1 MAESD
6 VRETD
11 CARTEAFSDGVFAVA
26 ITLLILDLHV
36 PAAAEGAN
44 LGGALWSEWPS
55 FFAFVT
61 SFLTILIIWINHH
74 RLFNLIRRV
83 DRTFLVLNGLLLLT
97 VTLVPFGTALVAE
110 HVLGPEGNLAAATY
124 AGIAIGIALTF
135 NGVWRYAASGRRL
148 LGPQAQEDVVA
159 RINREFWFGPALYG
173 IAFVMAFLSPLV
185 TLVICAALASFFA
198 VTARL

>member
-1 MAESD
+1 VVDLDPSAPVEPNAAAKSEAA
-6 VRETD
+6 ETD
-11 CARTEAFSDGVFAVA
+11 CARTEASSDGVFAVA
-26 ITLLILDLHV
+26 ITLLILDLRV
-36 PAAAEGAN
+36 PASVEGSN
-44 LGGALWSEWPS
+44 LADALCSEWPS

-83 DRTFLVLNGLLLLT
+83 ARNFLDLNGLLLLT

-110 HVLGPEGNLAAATY
+110 HVLGPEGRLAAAIY

-148 LGPQAQEDVVA
+148 QGPQAAQDVVA
-159 RINREFWFGPALYG
+159 RINREFWFGPAL
-173 IAFVMAFLSPLV
+173 
-185 TLVICAALASFFA
+185 
-198 VTARL
+198 